1 MTFVFTQTLLLFL
14 IEREVLSQKLWFN
27 SNTVLQDFII
37 VLSSIM
43 EYAEKRSRMFVQ
55 KLV

>member
-43 EYAEKRSRMFVQ
+43 EYAEN
-55 KLV
+55 